1 MTVRIAIV
9 GDLDPAKHSHREL
22 EAARSLLGSDVE
34 TTWVATDSPAM
45 AGIAAGTTAYDGVW
59 IAPGSPYADDAA
71 VLSVIRFA
79 RESGLP
85 LLGTCGGMQYAV
97 VEFVRDVLGR
107 PGTHAEVDGV
117 GADNAVG
124 ALACSLVGEQRV
136 VTPVPGTRFATLLGG
151 ASFTGVHYCSYGPT
165 AATLS
170 TLQQHGW
177 VVEATAPDAPVEVLS
192 YEPHPFFVLTL
203 FQPQIGA
210 IQWGRVH
217 PILHAFVDLAR
228 RAAPVRAAALAA
240 RQLAAEEARPRPYV
254 HQMRGP
260 RHRGWRPLVALVL
273 LLVLTMLFMGAV
285 TVPFG
290 LAGGLPDD
298 FEKLD
303 LSVPSQLWM
312 NLTLAA
318 LIPASM
324 IATRIAY
331 GRPRGRLFSV
341 TGRLRWGW
349 LLQCMALVAPLWVVY
364 LAASWVVFGQEV
376 LPRPEAWIGLLVVT
390 LLTTPLQAAG
400 EEVAFRGLVVQ
411 AVGAWIRS
419 PVVALAVSTA
429 VSAAI
434 FVAAHGSMDVWI
446 WIDIG
451 SLAVAACWLAWR
463 TGGIE
468 AGIAL
473 HVVNNLAVT
482 FAGILLGGLEESYVD
497 TETTG
502 SPVSAT
508 MSVVVMTIATALI
521 LWLAKRRGIAPAG
534 RTTAS
539 VG

>member
-107 PGTHAEVDGV
+107 PGTHAEADGV

-136 VTPVPGTRFATLLGG
+136 VTPVPGTRFATMLGG

-240 RQLAAEEARPRPYV
+240 QQLAAEEARPRPYV

-508 MSVVVMTIATALI
+508 MSVVVMTIASALI

>member
-85 LLGTCGGMQYAV
+85 LVGTCGGMQYAV

-136 VTPVPGTRFATLLGG
+136 VTPVPGTRFATMLGG

-210 IQWGRVH
+210 IEWGRVH

-228 RAAPVRAAALAA
+228 RVAPARAAALA
-240 RQLAAEEARPRPYV
+240 RQHLAAEEARPRPYV

-273 LLVLTMLFMGAV
+273 LLVLTMVFMGVV

-290 LAGGLPDD
+290 LAGVLPDD
-298 FEKLD
+298 FETLD
-303 LSVPSQLWM
+303 LSVPTQLWM

-318 LIPASM
+318 LIPAAM
-324 IATRIAY
+324 LATRVAY
-331 GRPRGRLFSV
+331 GRPWGRLFSV
-341 TGRLRWGW
+341 TGRLRWG
-349 LLQCMALVAPLWVVY
+349 
-364 LAASWVVFGQEV
+364 
-376 LPRPEAWIGLLVVT
+376 
-390 LLTTPLQAAG
+390 
-400 EEVAFRGLVVQ
+400 
-411 AVGAWIRS
+411 
-419 PVVALAVSTA
+419 
-429 VSAAI
+429 
-434 FVAAHGSMDVWI
+434 
-446 WIDIG
+446 
-451 SLAVAACWLAWR
+451 
-463 TGGIE
+463 
-468 AGIAL
+468 
-473 HVVNNLAVT
+473 
-482 FAGILLGGLEESYVD
+482 
-497 TETTG
+497 
-502 SPVSAT
+502 
-508 MSVVVMTIATALI
+508 
-521 LWLAKRRGIAPAG
+521 
-534 RTTAS
+534 
-539 VG
+539 

>member
-240 RQLAAEEARPRPYV
+240 QQLAAEEARPRPYV

-298 FEKLD
+298 FETLD
-303 LSVPSQLWM
+303 LSVPTQLWM

>member
-97 VEFVRDVLGR
+97 VEFVRDVLGG

>member
-240 RQLAAEEARPRPYV
+240 QQLAAEEARPRAYV

-260 RHRGWRPLVALVL
+260 RHRVWRPLVALVL

-331 GRPRGRLFSV
+331 GRPWGRLFSV

-482 FAGILLGGLEESYVD
+482 FVGILLGGLEESYVD

>member
-97 VEFVRDVLGR
+97 VEFVRDVLGG

-177 VVEATAPDAPVEVLS
+177 VVEATAPDAPAEVLT
-192 YEPHPFFVLTL
+192 YAPHPFFVLTL
-203 FQPQIGA
+203 FQPQVGA
-210 IQWGRVH
+210 VEWGRVH
-217 PILHAFVDLAR
+217 PLLHAFVDLAR
-228 RAAPVRAAALAA
+228 RTAPRRAAALERRRIAE
-240 RQLAAEEARPRPYV
+240 EEARQRPYV
-254 HQMRGP
+254 HQLRGP
-260 RHRGWRPLVALVL
+260 SHRWWRPVATLLLTLVL
-273 LLVLTMLFMGAV
+273 WLA
-285 TVPFG
+285 
-290 LAGGLPDD
+290 LAGA
-298 FEKLD
+298 
-303 LSVPSQLWM
+303 LSVPFAVLDALPDQGELELGVGQNLWM
-312 NLTLAA
+312 NLLLAA
-318 LIPASM
+318 FIPAGM
-324 IATRIAY
+324 IATRI
-331 GRPRGRLFSV
+331 GGWRPMGRLFSV

-349 LLQCMALVAPLWVVY
+349 LLRSMALVAPLWVAY
-364 LAASWVVFGQEV
+364 LAVSWVVFDQEV
-376 LPRPEAWIGLLVVT
+376 LPRPAEWVGLLAVT
-390 LLTTPLQAAG
+390 ALTTPLQAAG
-400 EEVAFRGLVVQ
+400 EEVAFRGVLVQ
-411 AVGAWIRS
+411 AVGAWFRS
-419 PVVALAVSTA
+419 PRVALWVTMALS
-429 VSAAI
+429 
-434 FVAAHGSMDVWI
+434 FVLFAAAHGSMDPWI

-451 SLAVAACWLAWR
+451 SLAIAGCWLAWR
-463 TGGIE
+463 TGGLE
-468 AGIAL
+468 AAMAL
-473 HVVNNLAVT
+473 HVVNNLTVT
-482 FAGILLGGLEESYVD
+482 FSGILLGGLEESYVD
-497 TETTG
+497 TGTTG
-502 SPVSAT
+502 SPVSAA
-508 MSVVVMTIATALI
+508 MSIGVMALGTWI
-521 LWLAKRRGIAPAG
+521 LLWAAKRRGLAPTG
-534 RTTAS
+534 RTEPA

>member
-136 VTPVPGTRFATLLGG
+136 VTPVPGTRFATMLGG

-228 RAAPVRAAALAA
+228 RAAPVRAAVLAA
-240 RQLAAEEARPRPYV
+240 QQLAAEEARPRPYV

-331 GRPRGRLFSV
+331 GRPWGRLCSV

-508 MSVVVMTIATALI
+508 MSVVVMTIASALI

>member
-136 VTPVPGTRFATLLGG
+136 VTPVLGTRFATMLGG

-240 RQLAAEEARPRPYV
+240 QQLAAEEARPRPYV

-508 MSVVVMTIATALI
+508 MSVVVMTIASALI

>member
-97 VEFVRDVLGR
+97 VEFVRDVLFR

-165 AATLS
+165 TATLS

-228 RAAPVRAAALAA
+228 RTAPVRAVALAA
-240 RQLAAEEARPRPYV
+240 QQLAAEEARPRPYV

-298 FEKLD
+298 FETLD
-303 LSVPSQLWM
+303 LSVPTQLWM

-502 SPVSAT
+502 SPVSAA

-521 LWLAKRRGIAPAG
+521 LWLARRRGIAPAG
-534 RTTAS
+534 RTTPS

>member
-228 RAAPVRAAALAA
+228 RVAPARAAALA
-240 RQLAAEEARPRPYV
+240 RQHLAAEEARPRPYV

-273 LLVLTMLFMGAV
+273 LLVLTMVFMGVV

-290 LAGGLPDD
+290 LAGVLPDD
-298 FEKLD
+298 FETLD
-303 LSVPSQLWM
+303 LSVPTQLWM

-318 LIPASM
+318 LIPAAM
-324 IATRIAY
+324 LATRVAY
-331 GRPRGRLFSV
+331 GRPWGRLFSV

-349 LLQCMALVAPLWVVY
+349 LLQCMAVVAPLWVAY
-364 LAASWVVFGQEV
+364 LAANWLVFGQEV

-429 VSAAI
+429 VSAAT

-502 SPVSAT
+502 SPVSAA

-521 LWLAKRRGIAPAG
+521 LWLARRRGIAPAG
-534 RTTAS
+534 RTTPS

>member
-97 VEFVRDVLGR
+97 VEFVRDVLFR

-165 AATLS
+165 TATLS

-228 RAAPVRAAALAA
+228 RTAPVRAVALAA
-240 RQLAAEEARPRPYV
+240 QQLAAEEARPRPYV

-298 FEKLD
+298 FETLD
-303 LSVPSQLWM
+303 LSVPTQLWM

>member
-97 VEFVRDVLGR
+97 VEFVRDVLFR

-165 AATLS
+165 TATLS

-240 RQLAAEEARPRPYV
+240 QQLAAEEARPRPYV